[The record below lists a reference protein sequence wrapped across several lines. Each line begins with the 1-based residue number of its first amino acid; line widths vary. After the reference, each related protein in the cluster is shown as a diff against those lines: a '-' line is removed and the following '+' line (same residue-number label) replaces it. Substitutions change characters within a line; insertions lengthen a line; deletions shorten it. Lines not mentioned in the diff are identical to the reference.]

1 MLLVFWEVIK
11 MGKHSLYILVFMLFA
26 ALLVASSVAD
36 LMDGIIVYYSLDGN
50 AEDSVAGKN
59 GTEKNGATYNDHAG
73 FGKALLLD
81 GTSQYVEVP
90 YDPVI
95 DAVADGFTI
104 AAWINPTAVDDRR
117 PIVSREHEPDATRG
131 FEFAIKNGSLLAF
144 QLVNEGGANKTQVNS
159 DFTPDVNKWTHVV
172 GTYEPKSGAEFF
184 VNGKSIGVVKDFTGD
199 VGIGP
204 TPLNIG
210 AYLWNGYKRYFAGM
224 IDELGI
230 WSRVLS
236 PAEIA
241 ALAAGD
247 TFPFPVEPAGKLAIT
262 WGALKR

>member
-1 MLLVFWEVIK
+1 ME
-11 MGKHSLYILVFMLFA
+11 KHFLCILTFMLFLT
-26 ALLVASSVAD
+26 LLVTSSMAD
-36 LMDGIIVYYSLDGN
+36 LNDGLIVYYSLDGN
-50 AEDSVAGKN
+50 AEDSFAGKN

-144 QLVNEGGANKTQVNS
+144 QLVNEGGVNKTAVDS
-159 DFTPDVNKWTHVV
+159 TFTPDTNVWTHVAA
-172 GTYEPKSGAEFF
+172 TYDSASGAEFF
-184 VNGKSIGVVKDFTGD
+184 AHGSSVGTNSSFTGT
-199 VGIGP
+199 VNTAV
-204 TPLNIG
+204 TPINIG
-210 AYLWNGYKRYFAGM
+210 AYIWDPNGYWRTFAGM

-230 WSRVLS
+230 WARVLA
-236 PAEIA
+236 PDEIA
-241 ALAAGD
+241 ALAAGTIPTAAAVKPGD
-247 TFPFPVEPAGKLAIT
+247 KLAVA
-262 WGALKR
+262 WGELKSN

>member
-1 MLLVFWEVIK
+1 
-11 MGKHSLYILVFMLFA
+11 MGKCFVFILTVVLFVI
-26 ALLVASSVAD
+26 LMVTSSIAD
-36 LMDGIIVYYSLDGN
+36 PMDGIIVYYSLDGN

-59 GTEKNGATYNDHAG
+59 GTEKNGASYGDHAG
-73 FGKALLLD
+73 FGKALMLD
-81 GTSQYVEVP
+81 GTTQYVEVP

-117 PIVSREHEPDATRG
+117 PIVSREFNPDATRG

-144 QLVNEGGANKTQVNS
+144 QLVNEGGVNKTQVDSN
-159 DFTPDVNKWTHVV
+159 FTPDVNKWTHVV
-172 GTYEPKSGAEFF
+172 GTYDPKNGSEFF
-184 VNGKSIGVVKDFTGD
+184 VNGKSIDVVKDFTGN
-199 VGIGP
+199 VNIGP

-210 AYLWNGYKRYFAGM
+210 AYIWDPNGYQVYFAGM
-224 IDELGI
+224 LDELGI

-247 TFPFPVEPAGKLAIT
+247 VFPFPVEPAGRLAVT
-262 WGALKR
+262 WGELKL